1 MGRRAGQDSPG
12 KPMVH
17 RGGHKEMPDSFLIAF
32 MMPFHVAGGAAI
44 GAVVHKINSDESTL
58 RAIRNNAFLLL
69 WGALFGGMPL
79 VFGLTAGSLWVLALQ
94 IGLFLGA
101 IIVVA
106 WRYEWIRD
114 LYSQPG
120 MFVATFGLAF
130 ALIGI
135 AVSMSILSEG
145 DPGGLLVG
153 LIFGGVGGLLTL
165 VGIWLLLR
173 SG

>member
-1 MGRRAGQDSPG
+1 
-12 KPMVH
+12 
-17 RGGHKEMPDSFLIAF
+17 MPDSFLVAF

-44 GAVVHKINSDESTL
+44 GAALHKIIGDGVTL
-58 RAIRNNAFLLL
+58 RTIRDNAFLFL

-79 VFGLTAGSLWVLALQ
+79 VFALAAGSIWVIVLQ
-94 IGLFLGA
+94 LGLFCGA
-101 IIVVA
+101 TVVVA

-130 ALIGI
+130 AIIGAAI
-135 AVSMSILSEG
+135 SMLILSAG
-145 DPGGLLVG
+145 DPGGLLIG

-165 VGIWLLLR
+165 VGIWMLLR